1 MLLYEYELKFELESI
16 AMSVSGELEVA
27 DALPAKQA
35 RSRATRDALVRA
47 GRNLCEIKD
56 FDELSVAE
64 IAASAGCSVGSFY
77 SRFSDKDG
85 FFRALVGDAE
95 RREEADAPAASDD
108 PRQSVDALLAEVIA
122 STLTGYRR
130 RRGLIRAAIRRSMTE
145 PALWEP
151 YRRRGQQ
158 HADRLVARLQRARPN
173 DAEMAHRV
181 RFACQML
188 YGTLNNAVLIAP
200 GPLQLDDAALE
211 DELLRAFRLIILGR

>member
-1 MLLYEYELKFELESI
+1 MTRTE
-16 AMSVSGELEVA
+16 AMDV
-27 DALPAKQA
+27 LPVKQE
-35 RSRATRDALVRA
+35 RSRKTRDALVRA

-64 IAASAGCSVGSFY
+64 IAAEAGCSVGSFY

-85 FFRALVGDAE
+85 FFRALVGDAD
-95 RREEADAPAASDD
+95 RWEATHAPIAPHD
-108 PRQSVDALLAEVIA
+108 PKQSIDELLADVIA
-122 STLTGYRR
+122 STLEGYRR

-151 YRRRGQQ
+151 YRKRGQN
-158 HADRLVARLQRARPN
+158 HADRLVSRLKRAFPR
-173 DAEMAHRV
+173 DAGLERRV

>member
-1 MLLYEYELKFELESI
+1 
-16 AMSVSGELEVA
+16 MSLSAEAEVSDV
-27 DALPAKQA
+27 LPAKQA

-85 FFRALVGDAE
+85 FFRALVGDAD
-95 RREEADAPAASDD
+95 RREAADAAPQD
-108 PRQSVDALLAEVIA
+108 PKQPIDAMLAEVVT
-122 STLTGYRR
+122 STLAGYRR

-151 YRRRGQQ
+151 YRRRGHE
-158 HADRLVARLQRARPN
+158 HADRLVARLQRARPS
-173 DAEMAHRV
+173 DVDLEHRV

-211 DELLRAFRLIILGR
+211 AELLRAFRLIILGR

>member
-1 MLLYEYELKFELESI
+1 MRMIQGVQTE
-16 AMSVSGELEVA
+16 ATDV
-27 DALPAKQA
+27 LPAKQA
-35 RSRATRDALVRA
+35 RSRATRDALVHA

-64 IAASAGCSVGSFY
+64 IAAAAGCSVGSFY

-95 RREEADAPAASDD
+95 RREEADA
-108 PRQSVDALLAEVIA
+108 QSVPSDPKQTIDAMLADVIA
-122 STLTGYRR
+122 STLAGYRR

-151 YRRRGQQ
+151 YRRRGHQ
-158 HADRLVARLQRARPN
+158 HADRLVARLTRARPN
-173 DAEMAHRV
+173 DPHLEQRV

-211 DELLRAFRLIILGR
+211 SELLRAFRLTILER

>member
-1 MLLYEYELKFELESI
+1 
-16 AMSVSGELEVA
+16 MSMSGDLDVA
-27 DALPAKQA
+27 DALPAKQT

-56 FDELSVAE
+56 FDVLSVAE
-64 IAASAGCSVGSFY
+64 IAAAAGCSVGSFY

-95 RREEADAPAASDD
+95 RREEADAPASHD
-108 PRQSVDALLAEVIA
+108 PRQSIDTLLAEVIA
-122 STLTGYRR
+122 STLQNYRR

-173 DAEMAHRV
+173 DAELAHRV

-211 DELLRAFRLIILGR
+211 AELLRAFRRIILGR

>member
-1 MLLYEYELKFELESI
+1 MIQSAESE
-16 AMSVSGELEVA
+16 ATDV
-27 DALPAKQA
+27 LPAKQA
-35 RSRATRDALVRA
+35 RSRATRDALVQA

-64 IAASAGCSVGSFY
+64 IATAAGCSVGSFY

-95 RREEADAPAASDD
+95 RREEAAAMPHDPKQAIDAM
-108 PRQSVDALLAEVIA
+108 LADVIA
-122 STLTGYRR
+122 STLAGYRR

-151 YRRRGQQ
+151 YRRRGHQ
-158 HADRLVARLQRARPN
+158 HADRLVARLKRARPN
-173 DAEMAHRV
+173 DPHLERRV

-211 DELLRAFRLIILGR
+211 DELLRAFRLTILER

>member
-1 MLLYEYELKFELESI
+1 
-16 AMSVSGELEVA
+16 MSVTESMDV
-27 DALPAKQA
+27 LPAKQA
-35 RSRATRDALVRA
+35 RSRATRDALVHA

-64 IAASAGCSVGSFY
+64 IASAAGCSVGSFY
-77 SRFSDKDG
+77 SRFADKDG

-95 RREEADAPAASDD
+95 RREEAHAQELPPD
-108 PRQSVDALLAEVIA
+108 PKQAIDELLAEVITT
-122 STLTGYRR
+122 TLAGYRR

-151 YRRRGQQ
+151 YRRRGQF
-158 HADRLVARLQRARPN
+158 HSDRLVTRLKRAFPK
-173 DAEMAHRV
+173 DAGLERRV

-211 DELLRAFRLIILGR
+211 GELLRAFRRIILE

>member
-1 MLLYEYELKFELESI
+1 MTPGLENKD
-16 AMSVSGELEVA
+16 V
-27 DALPAKQA
+27 LPAKQS
-35 RSRATRDALVRA
+35 RSRAKRDALVRA
-47 GRNLCEIKD
+47 GRSLCEIND

-64 IAASAGCSVGSFY
+64 IAAAAGCSVGSFY

-95 RREEADAPAASDD
+95 RREEADASQPPHAPKQAIDE
-108 PRQSVDALLAEVIA
+108 LLGEVIA
-122 STLTGYRR
+122 STLTGYRQ

-151 YRRRGQQ
+151 YRRRGER
-158 HADRLVARLQRARPN
+158 HADRLVARLKLAFPQ
-173 DAEMAHRV
+173 DAGLERRV

-200 GPLQLDDAALE
+200 GPLQLDNAALE
-211 DELLRAFRLIILGR
+211 GELLRVFRRIILDP

>member
-1 MLLYEYELKFELESI
+1 MSLAAES
-16 AMSVSGELEVA
+16 GGA
-27 DALPAKQA
+27 DVLPAKQA

-47 GRNLCEIKD
+47 GRTLCEIKD

-64 IAASAGCSVGSFY
+64 IATAAGCSVGSFY

-95 RREEADAPAASDD
+95 LRDAADTGPTAPD
-108 PRQSVDALLAEVIA
+108 PKQSIDALLAEVIA
-122 STLTGYRR
+122 STLAGYRR

-151 YRRRGQQ
+151 YRRRGHD

-173 DAEMAHRV
+173 DTALERRV

-211 DELLRAFRLIILGR
+211 SELLRAFRLTILER

>member
-1 MLLYEYELKFELESI
+1 MPMMISHQAE
-16 AMSVSGELEVA
+16 AMDV
-27 DALPAKQA
+27 LPAKQA
-35 RSRATRDALVRA
+35 RSRKTRDALVRA

-64 IAASAGCSVGSFY
+64 IAAEAGCSVGSFY

-85 FFRALVGDAE
+85 FFRALVGDAD
-95 RREEADAPAASDD
+95 RWEEAHAPIAPHD
-108 PRQSVDALLAEVIA
+108 PKQAIDNLLADVIA
-122 STLTGYRR
+122 STLAGYRR

-151 YRRRGQQ
+151 YRKRGQD
-158 HADRLVARLQRARPN
+158 HADRLVARLKRAFPR
-173 DAEMAHRV
+173 DRGLERRV
-181 RFACQML
+181 RFGCQML

-211 DELLRAFRLIILGR
+211 GELLRAFRRIILEP

>member
-1 MLLYEYELKFELESI
+1 
-16 AMSVSGELEVA
+16 MSLGPET
-27 DALPAKQA
+27 DATDILPAKQA
-35 RSRATRDALVRA
+35 RSRATRDALVQA
-47 GRNLCEIKD
+47 GRNMCEIKD

-64 IAASAGCSVGSFY
+64 IAAAAGCSVGSFY

-95 RREEADAPAASDD
+95 RREEADELSTPPD
-108 PRQSVDALLAEVIA
+108 PKQTVDALLAEVIA
-122 STLTGYRR
+122 STLAGYRR
-130 RRGLIRAAIRRSMTE
+130 RRGLIRAAIRRSMME

-151 YRRRGQQ
+151 FRRRGHQ
-158 HADRLVARLQRARPN
+158 HADRLVARLKRVRPN
-173 DAEMAHRV
+173 DPQLENRV

-211 DELLRAFRLIILGR
+211 AELLRAFRLIILER

>member
-1 MLLYEYELKFELESI
+1 
-16 AMSVSGELEVA
+16 MSLSADSEVA

-85 FFRALVGDAE
+85 FFRALVDDAD
-95 RREEADAPAASDD
+95 RRDQADAQPTLVD
-108 PRQSVDALLAEVIA
+108 PRQSIDALLGEVIA
-122 STLTGYRR
+122 STLAGYRR

-151 YRRRGQQ
+151 YRRRGHA

-173 DAEMAHRV
+173 DPDLEHRV

-211 DELLRAFRLIILGR
+211 GELLRAFRLIILGR

>member
-1 MLLYEYELKFELESI
+1 MIQGAQAE
-16 AMSVSGELEVA
+16 ATDV
-27 DALPAKQA
+27 LPAKLA

-47 GRNLCEIKD
+47 GRNLGEIKD

-64 IAASAGCSVGSFY
+64 IAAAAGCSVGSFY

-85 FFRALVGDAE
+85 FFRALVGDAD
-95 RREEADAPAASDD
+95 RREEADAQPAD
-108 PRQSVDALLAEVIA
+108 PKQAIDAMLADVIG
-122 STLTGYRR
+122 STVAGYRR

-151 YRRRGQQ
+151 YRRRGHQ
-158 HADRLVARLQRARPN
+158 HADRLVARLKRARPN
-173 DAEMAHRV
+173 DPHLEQRV

-211 DELLRAFRLIILGR
+211 AELLRAFRLTILER

>member
-1 MLLYEYELKFELESI
+1 MTLAELED
-16 AMSVSGELEVA
+16 V
-27 DALPAKQA
+27 LPAKQK
-35 RSRATRDALVRA
+35 RSQKTRDALVRA

-64 IAASAGCSVGSFY
+64 IAAKAGCSVGSFY

-95 RREEADAPAASDD
+95 RREEATAPETAHD
-108 PRQSVDALLAEVIA
+108 PKQTVEALLAGVVGN
-122 STLTGYRR
+122 TLAGYRR

-145 PALWEP
+145 PGLWEP
-151 YRRRGQQ
+151 YRKRGQA
-158 HADRLVARLQRARPN
+158 HAERLVARLKAASANEKDLERK
-173 DAEMAHRV
+173 V

-200 GPLQLDDAALE
+200 GPLQLDDPALE
-211 DELLRAFRLIILGR
+211 SELLRAFRLIILGP

>member
-1 MLLYEYELKFELESI
+1 MNAAS
-16 AMSVSGELEVA
+16 EVV
-27 DALPAKQA
+27 DVLPAKQA

-47 GRNLCEIKD
+47 GRDLCEIKD

-64 IAASAGCSVGSFY
+64 IAAAAGCSVGSFY

-85 FFRALVGDAE
+85 FFRALVGDAD
-95 RREEADAPAASDD
+95 RREEAEAQELPHD
-108 PRQSVDALLAEVIA
+108 PKQAIDALLAEVIA
-122 STLTGYRR
+122 RTLAGYRR
-130 RRGLIRAAIRRSMTE
+130 RRGLIRAAIRRSMIE

-158 HADRLVARLQRARPN
+158 HADRLVARLKRAFPG
-173 DAEMAHRV
+173 DGGLESRV

-211 DELLRAFRLIILGR
+211 GELLRAFRKLVLEP